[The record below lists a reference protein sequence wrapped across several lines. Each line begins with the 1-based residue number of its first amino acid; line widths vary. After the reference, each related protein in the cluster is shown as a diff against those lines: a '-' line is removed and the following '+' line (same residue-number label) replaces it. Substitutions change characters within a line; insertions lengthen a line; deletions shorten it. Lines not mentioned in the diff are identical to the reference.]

1 MWTVLSLWSLY
12 RRVVETSRRPI
23 PLTGFNVEFVK
34 AMAKMA
40 AAKKARGLSD
50 RDKVKPVVQKIE
62 DAVEIVKYPPVF
74 SPDSKYLFFRTV

>member
-1 MWTVLSLWSLY
+1 
-12 RRVVETSRRPI
+12 
-23 PLTGFNVEFVK
+23 
-34 AMAKMA
+34 MAKMA